1 MKRVLLS
8 TILACTALMGM
19 AWGQKGHDVTAAI
32 AERHLNPAAKA
43 AVDKLLDGKSIIYWA
58 NWLDNASHT
67 PEYSYSKTWHY
78 KNVND
83 GVRYEEMSAHP
94 AGDAVTAIKSRLEIL
109 RNPQASDQDKALAL
123 KMLIHITGDIH
134 QPMHMGHATDLG
146 GNRVKVKFFGRDANL
161 HSVWDSNIVDSGHKW
176 SYTEWADQIDRYSGD
191 MMELVGGTPAKWGE
205 QTWQVAAKVYMD
217 TPENSSLS
225 YDYIALWT
233 PVVEEQLQRGGLR
246 LAHILNSIFDPEY
259 RSTL

>member
-1 MKRVLLS
+1 M
-8 TILACTALMGM
+8 LATAFSAF

-32 AERHLNPAAKA
+32 AERHLTPAARA
-43 AVDKLLDGKSIIYWA
+43 AVDSIFAGRSLVYWA

-67 PEYSYSKTWHY
+67 PDYAYTKTWHY
-78 KNVND
+78 KNIDAGQN
-83 GVRYEEMSAHP
+83 YYAAP
-94 AGDAVTAIKSRLEIL
+94 KNQAGDVVTAIDEQIKVLKDNKLSARE
-109 RNPQASDQDKALAL
+109 KALPL
-123 KMLIHITGDIH
+123 KILVHVVGDLH
-134 QPMHMGHATDLG
+134 QPMHMGHLSDLG
-146 GNRVKVKFFGRDANL
+146 GNKWTVSFFKSPTNL
-161 HSVWDSNIVDSGHKW
+161 HSVWDSNVVESGHKW

-233 PVVEEQLQRGGLR
+233 PIVEEQLQRGGLR